1 MTSKEPIVY
10 IYLES
15 DSPGLVQDATIY
27 SMYIKNSKIITK
39 PDEIIEKNYYLLFIE
54 WIEEIDEK
62 YFIESKKNIMMVNID
77 LFCALNPMTKY
88 INLYICKTKYT
99 EECLKE
105 LMNLKKINIA
115 KLLFTKHTTL
125 PDNLYNPEIKKNYK
139 YFLHS
144 AGKSHFKNT
153 YLLIMTW
160 LKYKLPP
167 IIITCYWRCFKHLM
181 NRLKEKNIVI
191 NLKELKKKHN
201 IIFYNYKLKNEK
213 LIFYKNYCGVH
224 ICTSEKEGY
233 GHYLNEGR
241 IVKAVIITIDGKPMN
256 EFVKN
261 NINGYLI
268 PWETEYVNEKNMS
281 LVYTFN
287 ITSLYE
293 TITKILN
300 TDIKKL
306 KELGEMGHIFYLS
319 DSEFFIKNI
328 NKIRDEN

>member
-1 MTSKEPIVY
+1 MDEPIVY

-15 DSPGLVQDATIY
+15 DSPGLVQDATLY

-39 PDEIIEKNYYLLFIE
+39 PEEIINKNYYLLFIE

-62 YFIESKKNIMMVNID
+62 YFLNSKKNIMMVNID
-77 LFCALNPMTKY
+77 LFVTTNPLTKY

-99 EECLKE
+99 ENCLIE
-105 LMNLKKINIA
+105 LISKKKINDA
-115 KLLFTKHTTL
+115 KLLFTKHTTI
-125 PDNLYNPEIKKNYK
+125 PDNLYRPDIKKNYK

-153 YLLIMTW
+153 YILIMTW

-167 IIITCYWRCFKHLM
+167 LVITCYLRCFNHMMRKLS
-181 NRLKEKNIVI
+181 EKNIK
-191 NLKELKKKHN
+191 LDLRELKKKYN
-201 IIFYNYKLKNEK
+201 IIFFNYKLKNEK
-213 LIFYKNYCGVH
+213 LVFYKNYCGIH

-261 NINGYLI
+261 DINGYLI
-268 PWETEYVNEKNMS
+268 PWETEIINEKNFS
-281 LVYTFN
+281 LIYTFD
-287 ITSLYE
+287 TKSLYE
-293 TITKILN
+293 IIIKVLN

-306 KELGEMGHIFYLS
+306 KEMGEMGYNFYLT

-328 NKIRDEN
+328 PKIRNE

>member
-1 MTSKEPIVY
+1 MDEPIIY

-15 DSPGLVQDATIY
+15 DSPGLVQDAIIY

-39 PDEIIEKNYYLLFIE
+39 PEEIIFTNYYLLFIE
-54 WIEEIDEK
+54 WIEEIEEK
-62 YFIESKKNIMMVNID
+62 YFIKSKKNIMMVNID
-77 LFCALNPMTKY
+77 LFQPSNPMTKY

-105 LMNLKKINIA
+105 LMKQKKINIS

-125 PDNLYNPEIKKNYK
+125 PDNLYRPDINKNYR

-153 YLLIMTW
+153 YLLVMTW

-167 IIITCYWRCFKHLM
+167 IIITCYWRCYKHLI
-181 NRLKEKNIVI
+181 NKLRENGVNID
-191 NLKELKKKHN
+191 LEDLKKKHN
-201 IIFYNYKLKNEK
+201 IIFFNYKLKNEK
-213 LIFYKNYCGVH
+213 LIYFKNYCGIH

-261 NINGYLI
+261 NISGYLI
-268 PWETEYVNEKNMS
+268 SWETEIINEINMS
-281 LVYTFN
+281 LIYTFN
-287 ITSLYE
+287 IKSLYD
-293 TITKILN
+293 TIVKILN
-300 TDIKKL
+300 TDKKKL
-306 KELGEMGHIFYLS
+306 KEFGEMGHNYYLS
-319 DSEFFIKNI
+319 DSEYFIKNI
-328 NKIRDEN
+328 NKVRNE

>member
-1 MTSKEPIVY
+1 MEEPIIY

-15 DSPGLVQDATIY
+15 DSPGLVQDATLY
-27 SMYIKNSKIITK
+27 SIYIKNSKIITK
-39 PDEIIEKNYYLLFIE
+39 PEEIINKNYYLLFIE
-54 WIEEIDEK
+54 RIEEIDEK
-62 YFIESKKNIMMVNID
+62 YFLNSKKNIMMVNID
-77 LFCALNPMTKY
+77 LFITTNLLTKY

-99 EECLKE
+99 ENCLNDLISK
-105 LMNLKKINIA
+105 KKINEA

-125 PDNLYNPEIKKNYK
+125 PDNLYRHDIKKNYK

-153 YLLIMTW
+153 YILIMTW

-167 IIITCYWRCFKHLM
+167 LVITCYLRCFNHMMRKLS
-181 NRLKEKNIVI
+181 EKNIKFD
-191 NLKELKKKHN
+191 LGELKKHN
-201 IIFYNYKLKNEK
+201 IIFFNYKLKNEK
-213 LIFYKNYCGVH
+213 LIFYKNYCGIH

-268 PWETEYVNEKNMS
+268 PWETETVNEKNFS
-281 LVYTFN
+281 LIYTFD
-287 ITSLYE
+287 TKSLYE
-293 TITKILN
+293 TIIKVLN
-300 TDIKKL
+300 TDTKKL
-306 KELGEMGHIFYLS
+306 KEIGEMGYNFYLT

-328 NKIRDEN
+328 QKIRNE